1 MHSKNPRPSS
11 ATMAVH
17 GLAAMSASLTDL
29 KGFKFDRYTPGDA
42 DVSFDIHYSGICHT
56 VLQPDA
62 LGVTRVCVRAV
73 CARVVDPPAPR
84 VRSRPLLLGWGTDRG
99 QRRASGRAL
108 HPEHAWLLPVPA
120 GARPRG
126 STRSPLAGGRVRTRA
141 QGARLTRC
149 SRRPWLHCNAPLCAA
164 HLRWAPR

>member
-1 MHSKNPRPSS
+1 
-11 ATMAVH
+11 MAVN

-108 HPEHAWLLPVPA
+108 HPEHARLLPVPA
-120 GARPRG
+120 RARPRG
-126 STRSPLAGGRVRTRA
+126 TAPLPARRSLLAAPRSRADVCARVRKGPGSRGPPGGLGCTSTRPFA
-141 QGARLTRC
+141 QL
-149 SRRPWLHCNAPLCAA
+149 
-164 HLRWAPR
+164 HLRWVPR